1 MTRLRHLP
9 PLPALLAF
17 EAAAGHENFSA
28 AARHLGMSQAAVSQH
43 VQQIEREIGQK
54 LFRRLHRGVQLTE
67 AGRSLA
73 TALTLGLDRI
83 EDALATL
90 RQEAEAPTLSIATDF
105 GFASFWL
112 MPRLSDLAATLPG
125 VEVRIV
131 TSQNRRLSPAPD
143 TDVTIAFG
151 PAEAGA
157 TMLFAERVVPVCSPA
172 FRDRHGGKD
181 GGFDWARLPLLDLDA
196 PEPGRWLGWREWF
209 AQAGLPQRHGRAPVL
224 HLNTYPLV
232 VEAAMQ
238 GQGAALGW
246 RPLLDRQMAA
256 GLLVPMAEE
265 IATPTRG
272 YALAIPERSLA
283 RPAVEA
289 FRRWLLEECR
299 EA

>member
-17 EAAAGHENFSA
+17 EAAARHENFSA

-43 VQQIEREIGQK
+43 VQQIEQEIGQP
-54 LFRRLHRGVQLTE
+54 LFRRLHRGAALTE

-73 TALTLGLDRI
+73 TALTQGLDRI
-83 EDALATL
+83 EAALAAL
-90 RQEAEAPTLSIATDF
+90 REEAEAPMLSIATDF

-112 MPRLSDLAATLPG
+112 MPRLSALAAALPG

-131 TSQNRRLSPAPD
+131 TSQTRRLIPAPD

-151 PAEAGA
+151 SVAPGA
-157 TMLFAERVVPVCSPA
+157 PLLFPERVVPVCSPS
-172 FRDRHGGKD
+172 FRDRYRSKD

-196 PEPGRWLGWREWF
+196 PEPGRWLGWRDWF
-209 AQAGLPQRHGRAPVL
+209 AAASQPGRHGRGPVL

-246 RPLLDRQMAA
+246 LPLLDRQMAA

-265 IATPTRG
+265 IATATRG
-272 YALAIPERSLA
+272 YALTISERALA
-283 RPAVEA
+283 RPAVA
-289 FRRWLLEECR
+289 DFRRWLLEEC
-299 EA
+299 A